1 MLVHCRRVVNVRSS
15 VRRLLLVLSV
25 ASVAVLA
32 AGCSGFEVR
41 NQDAATVNG
50 VAIPTERLTEMTK
63 AQLGQ
68 QQMAQQQ
75 QGQQASQDIEGATRQ
90 ALEGL
95 IQFQLVIDGARKAGI
110 TVDEHDVD
118 ARMEQLKQQVAAQGQ
133 NYQELLETRQLS
145 ENILRDQQRVQLAVD
160 LLAVKLVP
168 YSPDSVLRATLDKR
182 KDDFLEVHVRH
193 VLVKDKQ
200 TAARVRQQLV
210 DSGNW
215 SAVAKQ
221 RSIDAQSRNKAG
233 DLGFNARGATVKEFE
248 TAEYDLA
255 AQGDCR
261 GKTSGSCSS
270 PISQPV
276 KTQYGYHVLQ
286 VVGVRLPTLNN
297 ELRSKLEP
305 TVKDRRQQAVQRWFE
320 EQLKQA
326 DVTVNP
332 RFGRWD
338 AEQGKVVDRETAPGA
353 ATTTT
358 GGLGGPTPT
367 QP

>member
-1 MLVHCRRVVNVRSS
+1 M
-15 VRRLLLVLSV
+15 RRLLLVLSV

-233 DLGFNARGATVKEFE
+233 DLGFNARGATVKQFE
-248 TAEYDLA
+248 TAEYALA
-255 AQGDCR
+255 AQGDCK
-261 GKTSGSCSS
+261 GKSSGSCAS